1 MNSET
6 RTDTGGVNRSMR
18 YEPSRTFETDL
29 AECRAL
35 LSTGSRTFYAASFLL
50 PRRIREPASA
60 LYAFCRLADDVID
73 LGPSSSAG
81 LSELQHRL
89 ECAYAGRPLDIA
101 ADRAF
106 AETVARFDI
115 PRAIPDALLEGF
127 AWDADGRS
135 YENLADLL
143 AYATRVAGTV
153 GAMMALLMDRRS
165 ETDIARATDLGIAMQ
180 LTNIARDVGEDARAG
195 RLYLPRAW
203 MRESRLDP
211 DTWLE
216 NPVFNAELAS
226 VIARLLATADALYV
240 RSGAGIA
247 RLPADCR
254 PGIYAARYLYA
265 EIGHEVQ
272 RQGCNSISRRA
283 VVPTVRKLQ
292 LLGKAVAATPL
303 WRAEVKSAAVAEA
316 AFLVS
321 EAARHPL
328 AGHRG
333 ATPVLDA
340 PWWDVRGKALV
351 LLEILERIE
360 RREMRARDERARS
373 RPSSSLSFPME
384 AQP

>member
-1 MNSET
+1 M
-6 RTDTGGVNRSMR
+6 TGGVNRSMR

-73 LGPSSSAG
+73 LGPSSGAG

-115 PRAIPDALLEGF
+115 PRAIPEALLEGF
-127 AWDADGRS
+127 AWDADGRR
-135 YENLADLL
+135 YENLPDLL

-153 GAMMALLMDRRS
+153 GAMMALLMDRRA
-165 ETDIARATDLGIAMQ
+165 EIDLARATDLGIAMQ

-203 MRESRLDP
+203 IRESGLDP
-211 DTWLE
+211 DAWLK
-216 NPVFNAELAS
+216 NPIFSAEIAS

-265 EIGHEVQ
+265 EIGHELR
-272 RQGCNSISRRA
+272 RQGCNSIAHRA
-283 VVPTVRKLQ
+283 VVPTGRKLQ
-292 LLGKAVAATPL
+292 LLGRAVAATPL
-303 WRAEVKSAAVAEA
+303 WGADVKSGAVAEA
-316 AFLVS
+316 AFLVH
-321 EAARHPL
+321 AAAHQSKSGPRSAAPM
-328 AGHRG
+328 
-333 ATPVLDA
+333 LDA

-360 RREMRARDERARS
+360 RREMRAREERGRARS
-373 RPSSSLSFPME
+373 STSLSFPLE

>member
-1 MNSET
+1 MRAE
-6 RTDTGGVNRSMR
+6 TGGVNQSMR
-18 YEPSRTFETDL
+18 REPSRTFDTDI

-60 LYAFCRLADDVID
+60 LYAFCRLADDAID

-81 LSELQHRL
+81 LCELQHRL
-89 ECAYAGRPLDIA
+89 DCAYAGRPLDIA

-106 AETVARFDI
+106 AETVGRFDI
-115 PRAIPDALLEGF
+115 PRAIPEALLEGF
-127 AWDADGRS
+127 AWDADGRQ
-135 YENLADLL
+135 YETLADLL

-165 ETDIARATDLGIAMQ
+165 DNDLARATDLGIAMQ

-195 RLYLPRAW
+195 RLYLPRTW
-203 MRESRLDP
+203 MRETGLDP
-211 DTWLE
+211 DAWLK
-216 NPVFNAELAS
+216 NPVFNAQIAG
-226 VIARLLATADALYV
+226 VVARLLDTADALYV

-283 VVPTVRKLQ
+283 VVPTGRKLQ
-292 LLGKAVAATPL
+292 LLGKAVAATPM
-303 WRAEVKSAAVAEA
+303 WRSDAASGAVAEA

-321 EAARHPL
+321 AATRQPRS
-328 AGHRG
+328 GHRG
-333 ATPVLDA
+333 AAPVLDA

-360 RREMRARDERARS
+360 RREMRARDERVRS
-373 RPSSSLSFPME
+373 RSAASLSFPME